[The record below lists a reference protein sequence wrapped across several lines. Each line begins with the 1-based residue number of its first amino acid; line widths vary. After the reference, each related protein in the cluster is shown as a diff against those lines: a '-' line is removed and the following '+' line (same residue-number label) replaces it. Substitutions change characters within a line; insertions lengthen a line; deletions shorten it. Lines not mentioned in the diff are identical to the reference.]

1 MINSDPPL
9 QDIWI
14 QFLWQWGGE
23 WKNISTK
30 GTYCEDDPY
39 GIFYE
44 TFEYFLN
51 YTVFNV
57 QGYDME
63 KYVMEQPNVSQ
74 GATKLDIQSQLD
86 VLKSIDH
93 CEIGINSAS

>member
-1 MINSDPPL
+1 
-9 QDIWI
+9 
-14 QFLWQWGGE
+14 
-23 WKNISTK
+23 
-30 GTYCEDDPY
+30 
-39 GIFYE
+39 
-44 TFEYFLN
+44 
-51 YTVFNV
+51 
-57 QGYDME
+57 ME